1 MLIVTG
7 AVLWASSLD
16 RDLAGRFS
24 FLLCIPAITG
34 ASVLKFDMREITEI
48 GLTPFLIGILLA
60 LKITTGMLRSGKLYY
75 FAPYCFMAGIV
86 AIFL

>member
-1 MLIVTG
+1 
-7 AVLWASSLD
+7 
-16 RDLAGRFS
+16 
-24 FLLCIPAITG
+24 
-34 ASVLKFDMREITEI
+34 MREITEI

-86 AIFL
+86 AILL